1 MDRRRLLQLLA
12 CSLPLGACAPPPAP
26 ARETR
31 VALADLPLDQRT
43 IVTHLGQPVEL
54 LRTREGLEARSL
66 LCPHFGCT
74 LSWTDETGR
83 YRCPCHQGEFDAT
96 GRVLAGP
103 SASPM
108 THIPFDIVGSW
119 VVLHEPPGW
128 AAPAA
133 P

>member
-1 MDRRRLLQLLA
+1 VDRRRLLQIVA
-12 CSLPLGACAPPPAP
+12 WLPLGACAPPPAP

-31 VALADLPLDQRT
+31 VALAELPLNRRT

-54 LRTREGLEARSL
+54 LRTRDGLEARSL

-74 LSWTDETGR
+74 LAWSDEAQR

-108 THIPFDIVGSW
+108 TPVPFEIVESW